1 MTDTLEAI
9 RRHRIV
15 IIYRGEA
22 PEDCVTIARSLYD
35 AGIRL
40 FEVTLNSDRPL
51 EGIALLRKEFGD
63 DVEIGAGTVLEPEE
77 VDRAAEAGA
86 GFIISPD
93 LDESVIARTKQAGL
107 VSIPGALTPTEI
119 RRAVRAGADLVKVF
133 PIRPVGG
140 ADYIRQLRGPLPDV
154 PMMATGGV
162 DAALAREC
170 FAAGCDGIGVGVH
183 LLATHGKRPEDLAE
197 QATALV
203 EAAGRA

>member
-1 MTDTLEAI
+1 MSDTLEAI

-22 PEDCVTIARSLYD
+22 PEDCVTIARGLYD

-51 EGIALLRKEFGD
+51 EGIALLRKEFGA
-63 DVEIGAGTVLEPEE
+63 DVEIGAGTVLVPEE

-93 LDESVIARTKQAGL
+93 LDESVVARTKQAGL
-107 VSIPGALTPTEI
+107 VSIPGALTPTEV
-119 RRAVRAGADLVKVF
+119 RRAMRAGADLVKVF
-133 PIRPVGG
+133 PIRPVG
-140 ADYIRQLRGPLPDV
+140 ADYIRQLRGPLPEV
-154 PMMATGGV
+154 PMVATGGV

-170 FAAGCDGIGVGVH
+170 FAAGCDGVGVGVH
-183 LLATHGKRPEDLAE
+183 LLATRGKRPEDLAE

-203 EAAGRA
+203 EAAGQA